1 MLPHLQPLSQADLE
15 SRDSLYAGLPKTRLP
30 AAQDLQRN
38 AWPISASRRSAG
50 IRRPFFLDG
59 QGYTPQFACRRGRS
73 QRPRQQR
80 CGQYSFGGTANVAR
94 VASEVSRGF
103 WGPGATKRRDTN
115 LGHNPRSRGG
125 DDAQYDVGASH
136 NARSS
141 GNVAFYRD
149 ALRMLPHFGDIVC
162 ELHPQKMIHVGAER
176 LRKLPKS
183 LVTKSPEL
191 HLGLSF
197 VSMYGCTVRVSNSLN
212 ESETLLCAFRGSSPL
227 IAPREDWPSRPS
239 RHSPSPGYAT
249 HLPLVTSQ
257 SPLAPCSNYQTRN
270 NLTTTPH
277 GATLQLGRAICRQVS
292 QRLTKSGGC
301 PHVASPNPSPHVTFP
316 RRQSRRRSKVV
327 GLLDSGIAQ
336 TTGKHEALKAT
347 QTHLA

>member
-1 MLPHLQPLSQADLE
+1 M
-15 SRDSLYAGLPKTRLP
+15 
-30 AAQDLQRN
+30 
-38 AWPISASRRSAG
+38 
-50 IRRPFFLDG
+50 
-59 QGYTPQFACRRGRS
+59 RGRS
-73 QRPRQQR
+73 PRPVDPL
-80 CGQYSFGGTANVAR
+80 GSGALSFWMA
-94 VASEVSRGF
+94 
-103 WGPGATKRRDTN
+103 RDTHPN
-115 LGHNPRSRGG
+115 LLAAVAAVNVRASKGAANTPLVGRLMLRASRVRCQEGSGGLARRRGGAQTLGCNPSNRGG

-301 PHVASPNPSPHVTFP
+301 PHVASPIPSPHVAFP
-316 RRQSRRRSKVV
+316 RRQSGQRSKVA